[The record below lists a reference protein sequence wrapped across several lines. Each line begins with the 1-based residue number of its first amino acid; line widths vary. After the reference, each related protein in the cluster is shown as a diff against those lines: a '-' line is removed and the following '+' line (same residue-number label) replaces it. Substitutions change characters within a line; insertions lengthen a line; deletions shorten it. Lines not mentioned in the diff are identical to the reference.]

1 MVVPDAIVADPDR
14 VVVAV
19 PDVLDDTADAD
30 AEAELELA
38 DNPLELAD
46 DPLELADDPLE
57 LADDPLDKS
66 ARTPP
71 WTWDGVLLLALEE
84 ALLYPERVSLLSELQ
99 GRSEISTIGPKM
111 RRVRAYGGLTT
122 PTMPAW
128 QCEAYEQ

>member
-38 DNPLELAD
+38 DN
-46 DPLELADDPLE
+46 PLE

>member
-38 DNPLELAD
+38 DN
-46 DPLELADDPLE
+46 PLELADDPLE